1 MRNSVLKMCG
11 FEKKIYRIQ
20 LCSYVSDD
28 VTSNFIF
35 EFCYSPFNQVIT
47 VINDKKKKA
56 SKGKRYL
63 S

>member
-1 MRNSVLKMCG
+1 MRNSVLKCVVL
-11 FEKKIYRIQ
+11 KKIYRIQ

-47 VINDKKKKA
+47 VINDKKGFERETVLKLA
-56 SKGKRYL
+56 
-63 S
+63 